1 MAGNNINIVISLKNQ
16 ASGPLK
22 EAKKD
27 FGDFRNSLVQFNRR
41 LFTAAAVYQTFHGVF
56 AKAFDMAE
64 VGADFDFFRQQFD
77 RTFDSGYLKTLRTA
91 SKGTMD
97 AMSMM
102 QIATQNHARGLKQAE
117 TEKIFTLSVGAAK
130 LLKTSTVD
138 AAKQMSKA
146 LQTLSVSGM
155 QQFMVALNTNNQF
168 KNMDLMLKRLT
179 KGLNAAGMETNNFRK
194 NALRELEIALGGISA
209 QSGDAKTLFMSWSAG
224 ITSLRDIVGSLLSRA
239 LAPLMV
245 TLTKLTWDIFDK
257 LDDVLNNVSSKMK
270 IFKAGLVSVVQ
281 YGGAIIGTLTAI
293 AGAFSLLTLVCSAL
307 SIPITAV
314 IAGIGFLALGLK
326 TMKNMSGGWI
336 EAFSNIGTTL
346 EFWWKALSTYDEK
359 TGKMQG
365 TQDLVDR
372 IKNMSPGLRGAVVT
386 IGEGFALASVAMHS
400 FTGELSAMWDTIKSI
415 GKSVYL
421 DKILGFLFNTKQFGN
436 GAQAFA
442 KIAGATTAG
451 AAIGGVAGAPFGGI
465 GALPGAIAGGLM
477 GGFGEIGRINA
488 GGKTAEGSIPM
499 SDLSAEVE
507 KQNRINQIKN
517 QYSIPSSLMESTSAD
532 TAMNAENNAKV
543 LKDIFE
549 VLSRELPSNKFA
561 GLGKP
566 NGRDQIRP

>member
-16 ASGPLK
+16 ASAPLK

-77 RTFDSGYLKTLRTA
+77 KTFDSGYLKTLRTA

-102 QIATQNHARGLKQAE
+102 QIATQNHARGLKQAD

-194 NALRELEIALGGISA
+194 NALRELELALGSISA
-209 QSGDAKTLFMSWSAG
+209 ESGDAKTLFMSWSAG

-245 TLTKLTWDIFDK
+245 TLVKLTWDIFDK

-281 YGGAIIGTLTAI
+281 YGGAIIGTLTAV
-293 AGAFSLLTLVCSAL
+293 AGAFSLLTIVCSAL
-307 SIPITAV
+307 AIPVTAV

-326 TMKNMSGGWI
+326 FMKDMSGGWI
-336 EAFSNIGTTL
+336 ETFSNIGTTL
-346 EFWWKALSTYDEK
+346 EFWWKALSTYDAE
-359 TGKMQG
+359 TGKMHG

-372 IKNMSPGLRGAVVT
+372 IQNMSPGLRGAVVT
-386 IGEGFALASVAMHS
+386 IGEGFSLASVAIRS
-400 FTGELSAMWDTIKSI
+400 FNDGLKESSDLISALVNKF
-415 GKSVYL
+415 
-421 DKILGFLFNTKQFGN
+421 GFLKAFGKIFNTNQFSPKLEDVVG
-436 GAQAFA
+436 
-442 KIAGATTAG
+442 AGAKTLGG
-451 AAIGGVAGAPFGGI
+451 ASRGPI
-465 GALPGAIAGGLM
+465 GALGAGLGVAKKLILHNLDNRNEQKQERIDQIKSQYQNTSPLRLQPGEEENPL
-477 GGFGEIGRINA
+477 N
-488 GGKTAEGSIPM
+488 
-499 SDLSAEVE
+499 SDNAEVLL
-507 KQNRINQIKN
+507 QGILN
-517 QYSIPSSLMESTSAD
+517 
-532 TAMNAENNAKV
+532 V
-543 LKDIFE
+543 LTT
-549 VLSRELPSNKFA
+549 ELPSNKFA
-561 GLGKP
+561 GLSKP